1 MNSIKQ
7 IVRKNKSAKTN
18 KGGDKVND
26 NEKVNEML
34 QHFNLDASVLDNYY
48 IGYSDQMKN
57 IGIAIT
63 SRIKGKGRVTI
74 YFDPD
79 CPLYLIR
86 YEKI

>member
-1 MNSIKQ
+1 MNECEMTKETL
-7 IVRKNKSAKTN
+7 KHF
-18 KGGDKVND
+18 GLDK
-26 NEKVNEML
+26 
-34 QHFNLDASVLDNYY
+34 SVLDNYY